1 MEKKVQIDLLIE
13 STKAQNTLDGLER
26 SAARLRTELGKAK
39 VGTEEYKKLNQA
51 LVETSKKV
59 KNLELGFEALDNEQ
73 VASEIGSV
81 AGAVGDVTAAMVLL
95 GGENETLEEMAKN
108 IETALGVSM
117 AFKGAIEGF
126 SSAFKLFNNVLKAS
140 PIFLLVAIIAA
151 IGTGIAAVITYWDEF
166 VDALR
171 DARDFIFGLFNGII
185 EFFTGTED
193 AIQTASMAEK
203 KAHEQRTAQ
212 QKEITK
218 LHKERLSQIKAEMDA
233 ENEAFND
240 RQEVFDLDIARMEA
254 EGKNSDALKRAKIED
269 QLEHEKFVLDSINKQ
284 IESWTKYYEDLFV
297 MSGKS
302 REDFIKQMKGQ
313 GIDLEALQAEA
324 LELVEKQNR
333 KIFQAETELID
344 FQRQIREK
352 NSKEEVDKVE
362 ETLQEVEDLRSD
374 FLNRLEAAE
383 NEFLDGQLDK
393 FQKEENA
400 VRDKYFN
407 LIEEAKLYGEDTVI
421 LEMALAEQLNDIERR
436 KQEELDAI
444 KDEAA
449 KKEKDRRKEV
459 IELAKQGAQDLLN
472 AGQQLAQLQSQRE
485 LKRLQEKTKRG
496 EELTKSEIKRLQR
509 QDKINKAF
517 ALAQIA
523 ADTARGISGAIA
535 AGAGIPFP
543 ANLGAI
549 ASGIAAVISGAAQAS
564 QVLGES
570 VEIPTVDTDTGASAD
585 TSGTEETPDL
595 NEIQFG
601 STLLNQPQQVY
612 VVESD
617 ITATQGNV
625 AAIEQAAT
633 FG

>member
-496 EELTKSEIKRLQR
+496 EQLTKSEIKRLQR

-535 AGAGIPFP
+535 AGAGLLFP

>member
-1 MEKKVQIDLLIE
+1 MAEKVQIDFTVDGAPAAKTLGELE
-13 STKAQNTLDGLER
+13 TKAEQLNE
-26 SAARLRTELGKAK
+26 ALRGAEIGST
-39 VGTEEYKKLNQA
+39 EYKKLNQQ
-51 LVETSKKV
+51 LVETNREV

-73 VASEIGSV
+73 IASEIGSV
-81 AGAVGDVTAAMVLL
+81 SGAIGDVTAAMVLL

-203 KAHEQRTAQ
+203 KAHEQRVAQ
-212 QKEITK
+212 QKDITK

-254 EGKNSDALKRAKIED
+254 EGKNSDALKKAKIED

-333 KIFQAETELID
+333 KIYQAETELID

-352 NSKEEVDKVE
+352 NSKEEVEKVE

-393 FQKEENA
+393 FQREENA

-407 LIEEAKLYGEDTVI
+407 LIEEAKQYGEDTVI
-421 LEMALAEQLNDIERR
+421 LEMALAEQLNDIKRRQAEEEAEIERK
-436 KQEELDAI
+436 KQEEIDA
-444 KDEAA
+444 AR
-449 KKEKDRRKEV
+449 EKSV
-459 IELAKQGAQDLLN
+459 ELAKQGAQDLLN

>member
-1 MEKKVQIDLLIE
+1 MAEKVQIDFTVDGAPAAKTLGELE
-13 STKAQNTLDGLER
+13 TKAEQLNE
-26 SAARLRTELGKAK
+26 ALRGAEIGST
-39 VGTEEYKKLNQA
+39 EYKKLNQQ
-51 LVETSKKV
+51 LVETNREV

-203 KAHEQRTAQ
+203 KAHEQRVAQ
-212 QKEITK
+212 QKDITK
-218 LHKERLSQIKAEMDA
+218 LHKERLSQIKAERDA

-240 RQEVFDLDIARMEA
+240 RQEIFDLDIARMEA

-352 NSKEEVDKVE
+352 NSKEEVEKVE

-393 FQKEENA
+393 FQREENA

-436 KQEELDAI
+436 KQDELDAI
-444 KDEAA
+444 KDEAE
-449 KKEKDRRKEV
+449 KKEEDRRKRI

-472 AGQQLAQLQSQRE
+472 AGQQLAQVQSQRE

-535 AGAGIPFP
+535 AGAGLLFP

>member
-1 MEKKVQIDLLIE
+1 MAEKVQIDFTVDGAPAAKTLGELE
-13 STKAQNTLDGLER
+13 TKAEQLNE
-26 SAARLRTELGKAK
+26 ALRGAEIGST
-39 VGTEEYKKLNQA
+39 EYKKLNQQ
-51 LVETSKKV
+51 LVETNREV

-81 AGAVGDVTAAMVLL
+81 AGAVGDVTSAMILL

-151 IGTGIAAVITYWDEF
+151 IGTGIAALITYWDEF
-166 VDALR
+166 IDGLR

-333 KIFQAETELID
+333 KIYQAETELID

-352 NSKEEVDKVE
+352 NSKEEVEKVE

-393 FQKEENA
+393 FQREENA

-407 LIEEAKLYGEDTVI
+407 LIEEAKQYGEDTVI
-421 LEMALAEQLNDIERR
+421 LEMALAEQLNDIKRRQAEEEAEIERK
-436 KQEELDAI
+436 KQEEIDA
-444 KDEAA
+444 AR
-449 KKEKDRRKEV
+449 EKSV
-459 IELAKQGAQDLLN
+459 ELAKQGAQDLLN

-535 AGAGIPFP
+535 AGAGLLFP

>member
-1 MEKKVQIDLLIE
+1 MAEKVQIDFTVDGAPAAKTLGELE
-13 STKAQNTLDGLER
+13 TKAEQLNE
-26 SAARLRTELGKAK
+26 ALRGAEIGST
-39 VGTEEYKKLNQA
+39 EYKKLNQQ
-51 LVETSKKV
+51 LVETNREV

-203 KAHEQRTAQ
+203 KAHEQRVAQ
-212 QKEITK
+212 QKDITK

-333 KIFQAETELID
+333 KIYQAETELID

-352 NSKEEVDKVE
+352 NSKEEVEKVE

-393 FQKEENA
+393 FQREENA

-407 LIEEAKLYGEDTVI
+407 LIEEAKQYGEDTVI

-436 KQEELDAI
+436 KQDELDAI

-449 KKEKDRRKEV
+449 KKEEDRRKEA
-459 IELAKQGAQDLLN
+459 IEVAKQGAQDLLN

-496 EELTKSEIKRLQR
+496 EQLTKSEIKRLQR

-535 AGAGIPFP
+535 AGAGLPFP
-543 ANLGAI
+543 GNLGAI

>member
-1 MEKKVQIDLLIE
+1 MAEKVQIDFTVDGAPAAKTLGELE
-13 STKAQNTLDGLER
+13 TKAEQLNE
-26 SAARLRTELGKAK
+26 ALRGAEIGST
-39 VGTEEYKKLNQA
+39 EYKKLNQQ
-51 LVETSKKV
+51 LVETNREV

-203 KAHEQRTAQ
+203 KAHEQRVAQ

-218 LHKERLSQIKAEMDA
+218 LHKERLSQIKAERDA

-240 RQEVFDLDIARMEA
+240 RQEIFDLDIARMEA

-333 KIFQAETELID
+333 KIYQAETELID

-352 NSKEEVDKVE
+352 NSKEEVEKVQ

-393 FQKEENA
+393 FQREENA

-421 LEMALAEQLNDIERR
+421 LEMALAEQLNDIKRRQAEEEAEIERK
-436 KQEELDAI
+436 KQEEIDA
-444 KDEAA
+444 AR
-449 KKEKDRRKEV
+449 EKSV
-459 IELAKQGAQDLLN
+459 ELAKQGAQDLLN

-585 TSGTEETPDL
+585 TSGAEETPDL

-601 STLLNQPQQVY
+601 STLLNQPQQGY

>member
-1 MEKKVQIDLLIE
+1 MAEKVQIDFTVDGAPAAKTLGDLE
-13 STKAQNTLDGLER
+13 TKAEQLNAALRGAEIG
-26 SAARLRTELGKAK
+26 SA
-39 VGTEEYKKLNQA
+39 EYKKLNQQ
-51 LVETSKKV
+51 LVETNREV

-126 SSAFKLFNNVLKAS
+126 SSAWKLFNNVLKAS

-151 IGTGIAAVITYWDEF
+151 IGTGIAALITYWDEF
-166 VDALR
+166 VDALVA
-171 DARDFIFGLFNGII
+171 ARDFIFGLFNGII

-203 KAHEQRTAQ
+203 KAHEQRVKQ
-212 QKEITK
+212 QKEITA
-218 LHKERLSQIKAEMDA
+218 LHKERLAQIKAEREA
-233 ENEAFND
+233 EEEAFND
-240 RQEVFDLDIARMEA
+240 RQEIFDLDIARMEA
-254 EGKNSDALKRAKIED
+254 EGKNSDALKKAKIED

-313 GIDLEALQAEA
+313 GIDLEALQQEA
-324 LELVEKQNR
+324 LDLVEKQNR
-333 KIFQAETELID
+333 KIYQAETELID
-344 FQRQIREK
+344 FQRQLREK
-352 NSKEEVDKVE
+352 NAQDEVETVE
-362 ETLQEVEDLRSD
+362 ETLAEVEDLRND
-374 FLNRLEAAE
+374 FLARLEAAE
-383 NEFLDGQLDK
+383 NEYLESRLDAQTR
-393 FQKEENA
+393 EENA
-400 VRDKYFN
+400 VREKYFT
-407 LIEEAKLYGEDTVI
+407 LIQEAEQYGEDITIIEEAQQQA
-421 LEMALAEQLNDIERR
+421 LEEIREKYRQQEIEAERK
-436 KQEELDAI
+436 KQEEITAERERAI
-444 KDEAA
+444 
-449 KKEKDRRKEV
+449 EV
-459 IELAKQGAQDLLN
+459 AKQGAQDLLN
-472 AGQQLAQLQSQRE
+472 AAEELANFQSERE
-485 LKRLQEKTKRG
+485 LKRLQEKVDRG
-496 EELTKSEIKRLQR
+496 EELTKSEIKRLKR

-517 ALAQIA
+517 AVAQIA

-535 AGAGIPFP
+535 AGAGLPFP

-549 ASGIAAVISGAAQAS
+549 ASGVAAVLSGAVQAA

-570 VEIPTVDTDTGASAD
+570 VEIPQVDTETGASAD
-585 TSGTEETPDL
+585 TSGTEETPDI

-601 STLLNQPQQVY
+601 STLLNQPQKVF

-617 ITATQGNV
+617 ITGAQATV
-625 AAIEQAAT
+625 SAIEEAAT

>member
-1 MEKKVQIDLLIE
+1 MAEKVQIDFTVDGAPAAKTLGELE
-13 STKAQNTLDGLER
+13 TKAEQLNE
-26 SAARLRTELGKAK
+26 ALRGAEIGST
-39 VGTEEYKKLNQA
+39 EYKKLNQQ
-51 LVETSKKV
+51 LVETNREV

-126 SSAFKLFNNVLKAS
+126 SSAWKLFNNVLKAS
-140 PIFLLVAIIAA
+140 PIFLLVAVLAA
-151 IGTGIAAVITYWDEF
+151 IGTGIAALITYWDEF
-166 VDALR
+166 IDGLR

-240 RQEVFDLDIARMEA
+240 RQEIFDLDIARMEA
-254 EGKNSDALKRAKIED
+254 EGKNSDALKRAKIEH
-269 QLEHEKFVLDSINKQ
+269 QLEHEKAQLESIKNLLA
-284 IESWTKYYEDLFV
+284 SWRKYYEDQLI

-302 REDFIKQMKGQ
+302 REDFIKMMKGR
-313 GIDLEALQAEA
+313 GIDLDEALKVE
-324 LELVEKQNR
+324 EEIIEKQNR

-352 NSKEEVDKVE
+352 NSKEEVEKVE

-407 LIEEAKLYGEDTVI
+407 LIEEAKQYGEDTVI
-421 LEMALAEQLNDIERR
+421 LEMALAEQLNDIKRRQAEEEAEIERK
-436 KQEELDAI
+436 KQEEIDA
-444 KDEAA
+444 AR
-449 KKEKDRRKEV
+449 EKSV
-459 IELAKQGAQDLLN
+459 ELAKQGAQDLLN